1 VILIKDN
8 MSPVLLLDASYRPIK
23 EISWKKAM
31 TLFFQ
36 EKIEI
41 IKEYENMWIKSP
53 KKSYKVPAVVRLVN
67 FIFKYPF
74 GVKLTRYNIFIR
86 DMGQCQYCS
95 KKLNKK
101 RFTVDHVIPKSK
113 GGESSWENLVACCHK
128 CNSLKGDTL
137 LGNSGLNLK
146 NKPTQPRI
154 NPLSRTWEEIPPQ
167 WKDFLF
173 F

>member
-1 VILIKDN
+1 MK
-8 MSPVLLLDASYRPIK
+8 PVLVLDSSYRPIK
-23 EISWKKAM
+23 QISWKKAM
-31 TLFFQ
+31 VMYFQ
-36 EKIEI
+36 DKIEVL
-41 IKEYENMWIKSP
+41 KEYQDTWVNSP
-53 KKSYKVPAVVRLVN
+53 RKKFKLPAVIRLLDYV
-67 FIFKYPF
+67 FKLPW
-74 GVKLTRYNIFIR
+74 GVKLTRTNIFVR
-86 DMGQCQYCS
+86 DRGCCQYCDKRL
-95 KKLNKK
+95 KKS
-101 RFTVDHVIPKSK
+101 RFTLDHVIPKSK

-137 LGNSGLNLK
+137 LSNSGLNLK